1 MATGFLH
8 GVEVV
13 ELDDGTR
20 PIRAVQS
27 AVIGIV
33 GTAPDADEQAFPL
46 NTPMLVTGS
55 LSQTAKLDTKGEGR
69 GTLPHALDL
78 IFKQI
83 GAIIVVVR
91 VQEGDDESA
100 TLTNILGGVN
110 ANGAYEG
117 VHALIGAQS
126 ILGQT
131 PRILCVPGFTHQCLV
146 NVSKINVTNQ
156 GSGYTQ
162 ATVKIDGNAKAQA
175 IISEGKITSILM
187 EENGGDYKTVPNVMI
202 KGDGVG
208 ATAQAEIS
216 TMFNPVAAELIG
228 IAERLRAI
236 VVIDAPNI
244 TDEAA
249 IKAAKDFDSKRAYMV
264 DPFVKAFRNGKVL
277 EEPAS
282 AAVAGILAKI
292 DYTQGFWYS
301 PSNKVINGIVGTAR
315 PIDFSLGERS
325 SRANL
330 LNEQKIAT
338 IIRENGYRLWGNRT
352 LSSDARFAFL
362 SVVRTADMINDA
374 ILRGHM
380 WAVDRN
386 ITKNYVSDVSESVN
400 AYLRDLKAQGAI
412 LGGRCYPDPELNTQ
426 SAIES
431 GKIYFN
437 VEFTP
442 TTPAEHITFRSR
454 IVNDY
459 LEEIF

>member
-13 ELDDGTR
+13 EVDDGTR
-20 PIRAVQS
+20 PFRAVQS

-46 NTPMLVTGS
+46 NTPVLVAGS
-55 LSQTAKLDTKGEGR
+55 LSQAAKLDKTGKR
-69 GTLPHALDL
+69 QGTLPNALDL
-78 IFKQI
+78 IFKQV
-83 GAIIVVVR
+83 GAIVVVVR
-91 VQEGDDESA
+91 VQEGDNENA

-117 VHALIGAQS
+117 VHAFIGAQS
-126 ILGQT
+126 IVGQT
-131 PRILCVPGFTHQCLV
+131 PRILIAPGFTHQRPSSV
-146 NVSKINVTNQ
+146 GI
-156 GSGYTQ
+156 
-162 ATVKIDGNAKAQA
+162 
-175 IISEGKITSILM
+175 
-187 EENGGDYKTVPNVMI
+187 EENGT
-202 KGDGVG
+202 G
-208 ATAQAEIS
+208 ATA
-216 TMFNPVAAELIG
+216 NPVAAELIG

-236 VVIDAPNI
+236 VVLDAPNT

-249 IKAAKDFDSKRAYMV
+249 LSTAKDFDSKRAILI
-264 DPFVKAFRNGKVL
+264 DPFVKINRDGKII
-277 EEPAS
+277 EQPAS
-282 AAVAGILAKI
+282 AAVAGVIAKT
-292 DYTQGFWYS
+292 DFTHGFWHS

-315 PIDFSLGERS
+315 PIDFFIGDRS

-330 LNEQKIAT
+330 LNEQNITT

-352 LSSDARFAFL
+352 LSSDTKFAFL

-374 ILRGHM
+374 ILRGHL

-386 ITKNYVSDVSESVN
+386 IKKTYMHDVSESVN

-412 LGGRCYPDPELNTQ
+412 LGGRCTPDLELNTA

-431 GKIYFN
+431 GRVYFN

>member
-13 ELDDGTR
+13 EVDDGTR
-20 PIRAVQS
+20 PLRAVQS

-33 GTAPDADEQAFPL
+33 GTAPDADDRAFPL
-46 NTPMLVTGS
+46 NTPVLISGS
-55 LSQTAKLDTKGEGR
+55 LSQAAKLDKTGKR
-69 GTLPHALDL
+69 QGTLPNALDL
-78 IFKQI
+78 IFKQV
-83 GAIIVVVR
+83 GAIVVVVR
-91 VQEGDDESA
+91 VQEGDNENA

-126 ILGQT
+126 IVGQT
-131 PRILCVPGFTHQCLV
+131 PRILIAPGFTHQRPSSV
-146 NVSKINVTNQ
+146 NI
-156 GSGYTQ
+156 
-162 ATVKIDGNAKAQA
+162 
-175 IISEGKITSILM
+175 
-187 EENGGDYKTVPNVMI
+187 EENGT
-202 KGDGVG
+202 G
-208 ATAQAEIS
+208 ATA
-216 TMFNPVAAELIG
+216 NPVAAELIG

-236 VVIDAPNI
+236 VVLDAPNS

-249 IKAAKDFDSKRAYMV
+249 LSTAKDFDSKRAIIV
-264 DPFVKAFRNGKVL
+264 DPFVKVNRDGKIV
-277 EEPAS
+277 EQPAS
-282 AAVAGILAKI
+282 AAVAGVIAKT
-292 DYTQGFWYS
+292 DFTHGFWHS

-315 PIDFSLGERS
+315 PIDFSIGDRS

-330 LNEQKIAT
+330 LNEQNITT

-352 LSSDARFAFL
+352 LSSDTKFAFL

-374 ILRGHM
+374 ILRGHL

-386 ITKNYVSDVSESVN
+386 IKKTYMNDVSESVN

-412 LGGRCYPDPELNTQ
+412 LGGRCTPDLELNTA
-426 SAIES
+426 SAIE
-431 GKIYFN
+431 GGRVYFN

-454 IVNDY
+454 IV
-459 LEEIF
+459 

>member
-13 ELDDGTR
+13 EVDDGTR
-20 PIRAVQS
+20 PLRAVQS

-33 GTAPDADEQAFPL
+33 GTAPDADEQIFPL
-46 NTPMLVTGS
+46 NTPVLVAGS
-55 LSQTAKLDTKGEGR
+55 LSQTAKLDKTGKRR
-69 GTLPHALDL
+69 GTLPNALDL
-78 IFKQI
+78 IFKQV
-83 GAIIVVVR
+83 GALVVVVR
-91 VQEGDDESA
+91 VQEGDNENA

-117 VHALIGAQS
+117 VHAFIGAQS
-126 ILGQT
+126 VVGQT
-131 PRILCVPGFTHQCLV
+131 PRILIAPGFTHQHPTSV
-146 NVSKINVTNQ
+146 GIEGDETD
-156 GSGYTQ
+156 
-162 ATVKIDGNAKAQA
+162 ATAKAD
-175 IISEGKITSILM
+175 ISITS
-187 EENGGDYKTVPNVMI
+187 
-202 KGDGVG
+202 
-208 ATAQAEIS
+208 
-216 TMFNPVAAELIG
+216 NPVAAELIG

-236 VVIDAPNI
+236 VVLDAPNT

-249 IKAAKDFDSKRAYMV
+249 LSTAKDFDSKRAILI
-264 DPFVKAFRNGKVL
+264 DPFVKVNRDGKIL

-282 AAVAGILAKI
+282 AAVAGVIAKN
-292 DYTQGFWYS
+292 DFTHGFWHS

-315 PIDFSLGERS
+315 PIDFSIGDRS

-330 LNEQKIAT
+330 LNEQNITT

-352 LSSDARFAFL
+352 LSSDTKFAFL

-374 ILRGHM
+374 ILRGHL

-386 ITKNYVSDVSESVN
+386 IKKNYMHNVSESVN

-412 LGGRCYPDPELNTQ
+412 LGGHCTPDLELNTA

-431 GKIYFN
+431 GKVYFN

-442 TTPAEHITFRSR
+442 TTPAEHITFRSQ
-454 IVNDY
+454 IINDY

>member
-13 ELDDGTR
+13 EVDDGTR
-20 PIRAVQS
+20 PLRAVQS

-46 NTPMLVTGS
+46 NTPVLVAGS
-55 LSQTAKLDTKGEGR
+55 LSQAAKLDKTGKR
-69 GTLPHALDL
+69 QGTLPNALDL
-78 IFKQI
+78 IFKQV
-83 GAIIVVVR
+83 GAIVVVVR
-91 VQEGDDESA
+91 VNEGDNENA

-117 VHALIGAQS
+117 VHALIGAGS
-126 ILGQT
+126 IVGQT
-131 PRILCVPGFTHQCLV
+131 PRILIAPGFTHQRPSSV
-146 NVSKINVTNQ
+146 NI
-156 GSGYTQ
+156 
-162 ATVKIDGNAKAQA
+162 
-175 IISEGKITSILM
+175 
-187 EENGGDYKTVPNVMI
+187 EENGT
-202 KGDGVG
+202 G
-208 ATAQAEIS
+208 ATA
-216 TMFNPVAAELIG
+216 NPVAAELIG

-236 VVIDAPNI
+236 VVLDAPNT

-249 IKAAKDFDSKRAYMV
+249 LSAAKDFDSKRAIIV
-264 DPFVKAFRNGKVL
+264 DPFVKVNRDGKIV
-277 EEPAS
+277 EQPAS
-282 AAVAGILAKI
+282 AAVAGVIAKT
-292 DYTQGFWYS
+292 DFTHGFWHS
-301 PSNKVINGIVGTAR
+301 PSNKVINGIVGIAR
-315 PIDFSLGERS
+315 PIDFSIGDRS

-330 LNEQKIAT
+330 LNEQNITT

-352 LSSDARFAFL
+352 LSSDTKFAFL

-374 ILRGHM
+374 ILRGHL

-386 ITKNYVSDVSESVN
+386 IKKTYMNDVSESVN

-412 LGGRCYPDPELNTQ
+412 LGGRCTPDLELNTA

-431 GKIYFN
+431 GRVYFN

>member
-13 ELDDGTR
+13 EVDDGTR
-20 PIRAVQS
+20 PLRAVQS

-33 GTAPDADEQAFPL
+33 GTAPDADDRAFPL
-46 NTPMLVTGS
+46 NTPVLVTGS
-55 LSQTAKLDTKGEGR
+55 LSQAAKLDKTGKR
-69 GTLPHALDL
+69 QGTLPNALDL
-78 IFKQI
+78 IFKQV
-83 GAIIVVVR
+83 GAIVVVVR
-91 VQEGDDESA
+91 VNEGDNENA
-100 TLTNILGGVN
+100 TLTNVLGGVN

-117 VHALIGAQS
+117 VHALIGAGS
-126 ILGQT
+126 IVGQT
-131 PRILCVPGFTHQCLV
+131 PRILIAPGFTHQRPSSV
-146 NVSKINVTNQ
+146 NI
-156 GSGYTQ
+156 
-162 ATVKIDGNAKAQA
+162 
-175 IISEGKITSILM
+175 
-187 EENGGDYKTVPNVMI
+187 EENGT
-202 KGDGVG
+202 G
-208 ATAQAEIS
+208 ATA
-216 TMFNPVAAELIG
+216 NPVAAELIG

-236 VVIDAPNI
+236 VVLDAPNT

-249 IKAAKDFDSKRAYMV
+249 LSTAKDFDSKRAIIV
-264 DPFVKAFRNGKVL
+264 DPFVKVNRDGKIL
-277 EEPAS
+277 EQPAS
-282 AAVAGILAKI
+282 AAVAGVIAKT
-292 DYTQGFWYS
+292 DFTHGFWHS

-315 PIDFSLGERS
+315 PIDFSIGDRS

-330 LNEQKIAT
+330 LNEQNITT

-352 LSSDARFAFL
+352 LSSDTKFAFL

-374 ILRGHM
+374 ILRGHL

-386 ITKNYVSDVSESVN
+386 IKKTYMSDVSESVN

-412 LGGRCYPDPELNTQ
+412 LGGRCTPDPELNTA
-426 SAIES
+426 SAIE
-431 GKIYFN
+431 GGRVYFN

>member
-13 ELDDGTR
+13 EVDDGTR
-20 PIRAVQS
+20 PLRAVQS

-46 NTPMLVTGS
+46 NTPVLVTGS
-55 LSQTAKLDTKGEGR
+55 LSQAAKLDKTGKR
-69 GTLPHALDL
+69 QGTLPNALDL
-78 IFKQI
+78 IFKQV
-83 GAIIVVVR
+83 GAIVVVVR
-91 VQEGDDESA
+91 VNEGDNENA
-100 TLTNILGGVN
+100 TLTNVLGGVN

-117 VHALIGAQS
+117 VHALIGAGS
-126 ILGQT
+126 IVGQT
-131 PRILCVPGFTHQCLV
+131 PRILIAPGFTHQRPSSV
-146 NVSKINVTNQ
+146 NI
-156 GSGYTQ
+156 
-162 ATVKIDGNAKAQA
+162 
-175 IISEGKITSILM
+175 
-187 EENGGDYKTVPNVMI
+187 EENGT
-202 KGDGVG
+202 G
-208 ATAQAEIS
+208 ATA
-216 TMFNPVAAELIG
+216 NPVAAELIG

-236 VVIDAPNI
+236 VVLDAPNS

-249 IKAAKDFDSKRAYMV
+249 LSTAKDFDSKRV
-264 DPFVKAFRNGKVL
+264 ILIDPFVKVNRDGKII
-277 EEPAS
+277 EQPAS
-282 AAVAGILAKI
+282 AAVAGVIAKT
-292 DYTQGFWYS
+292 DFTHGFWHS
-301 PSNKVINGIVGTAR
+301 PSNKVINGIVGIAR
-315 PIDFSLGERS
+315 PIDFSIGDRS

-330 LNEQKIAT
+330 LNEQNITT

-352 LSSDARFAFL
+352 LSSDTKFAFL

-374 ILRGHM
+374 ILRGHL

-386 ITKNYVSDVSESVN
+386 IKKTYMNDVSESVN

-412 LGGRCYPDPELNTQ
+412 LGGRCTPDLELNTA

-431 GKIYFN
+431 GKVYFN

>member
-13 ELDDGTR
+13 EVDDGTR
-20 PIRAVQS
+20 PLRAVQS

-46 NTPMLVTGS
+46 NTPVLVAGS
-55 LSQTAKLDTKGEGR
+55 LSKAAKLDKTGKR
-69 GTLPHALDL
+69 QGTLPNALDL
-78 IFKQI
+78 IFKQV
-83 GAIIVVVR
+83 GAIVVVVR
-91 VQEGDDESA
+91 VNEGDNENA
-100 TLTNILGGVN
+100 TLTNILGGIN

-126 ILGQT
+126 IVGQT
-131 PRILCVPGFTHQCLV
+131 PRILIAPGFTHQRPSSV
-146 NVSKINVTNQ
+146 NI
-156 GSGYTQ
+156 
-162 ATVKIDGNAKAQA
+162 
-175 IISEGKITSILM
+175 
-187 EENGGDYKTVPNVMI
+187 EENGT
-202 KGDGVG
+202 G
-208 ATAQAEIS
+208 ATA
-216 TMFNPVAAELIG
+216 NPVAAELIG

-236 VVIDAPNI
+236 VVLDAPNT

-249 IKAAKDFDSKRAYMV
+249 LSTAKDFDSKRAILI
-264 DPFVKAFRNGKVL
+264 DPFVKVNRDGKIV
-277 EEPAS
+277 EQPAS
-282 AAVAGILAKI
+282 AAVAGVIAKT
-292 DYTQGFWYS
+292 DFTHGFWHS
-301 PSNKVINGIVGTAR
+301 PSNKVINGIVGIAR
-315 PIDFSLGERS
+315 PIDFSIGDRS

-330 LNEQKIAT
+330 LNEQNITT

-352 LSSDARFAFL
+352 LSSDTKFAFL

-374 ILRGHM
+374 ILRGHL

-386 ITKNYVSDVSESVN
+386 IKKTYMNDVSESVN

-412 LGGRCYPDPELNTQ
+412 LGGRCTPDLELNTA
-426 SAIES
+426 SAIEG
-431 GKIYFN
+431 GKVYFN

>member
-13 ELDDGTR
+13 EVDDGTR
-20 PIRAVQS
+20 PLRAVQS
-27 AVIGIV
+27 GVIGIV

-46 NTPMLVTGS
+46 NTPVLVAGS
-55 LSQTAKLDTKGEGR
+55 LSQAAKLDRTGKRR
-69 GTLPHALDL
+69 GTLPNALDL
-78 IFKQI
+78 IFKQV
-83 GAIIVVVR
+83 GAIVVVVR
-91 VQEGDDESA
+91 VQEGDNENT

-117 VHALIGAQS
+117 VHAFIGAQS
-126 ILGQT
+126 IVGQT
-131 PRILCVPGFTHQCLV
+131 PRILIAPGFTNKRTTTDLSIEGLDYQDEPLV
-146 NVSKINVTNQ
+146 
-156 GSGYTQ
+156 
-162 ATVKIDGNAKAQA
+162 TVESYGI
-175 IISEGKITSILM
+175 
-187 EENGGDYKTVPNVMI
+187 
-202 KGDGVG
+202 
-208 ATAQAEIS
+208 
-216 TMFNPVAAELIG
+216 AAELIG

-236 VVIDAPNI
+236 VVLDVPNT

-249 IKAAKDFDSKRAYMV
+249 LSTAKDFDSKRAILI
-264 DPFVKAFRNGKVL
+264 DPFVKVNRDGKII

-282 AAVAGILAKI
+282 AAVAGVIAKT
-292 DYTQGFWYS
+292 DFTHGFWHS

-315 PIDFSLGERS
+315 PIDFSIGDRS

-330 LNEQKIAT
+330 LNEQNITT

-352 LSSDARFAFL
+352 LSSDTKFAFL

-374 ILRGHM
+374 ILRGHL

-386 ITKNYVSDVSESVN
+386 IKKTYMHDVSESVN

-412 LGGRCYPDPELNTQ
+412 LGGRCTPDLELNTA

-431 GKIYFN
+431 GRVYFN

-442 TTPAEHITFRSR
+442 TTPAEHITFRSQ
-454 IVNDY
+454 IINDY

>member
-13 ELDDGTR
+13 EVDDGTR
-20 PIRAVQS
+20 PLRAVQS

-46 NTPMLVTGS
+46 NTPVLVAGS
-55 LSQTAKLDTKGEGR
+55 LSQAAKLDRTGKRR
-69 GTLPHALDL
+69 GTLPNALDL

-83 GAIIVVVR
+83 GAIVVVVR
-91 VQEGDDESA
+91 VQEGDNENA

-117 VHALIGAQS
+117 VHAFIGAQS
-126 ILGQT
+126 IVGQT
-131 PRILCVPGFTHQCLV
+131 PRILIAPGFTHQRPS
-146 NVSKINVTNQ
+146 NV
-156 GSGYTQ
+156 G
-162 ATVKIDGNAKAQA
+162 
-175 IISEGKITSILM
+175 
-187 EENGGDYKTVPNVMI
+187 I
-202 KGDGVG
+202 KGNETG
-208 ATAQAEIS
+208 ATA
-216 TMFNPVAAELIG
+216 NPVAAELIG

-236 VVIDAPNI
+236 VVLDAPNT

-249 IKAAKDFDSKRAYMV
+249 LSTAKDFDSKRAILI
-264 DPFVKAFRNGKVL
+264 DPFVKVNRDGKIL

-282 AAVAGILAKI
+282 AAVAGVIAKT
-292 DYTQGFWYS
+292 DFTHGFWHS

-315 PIDFSLGERS
+315 PIDFSIGDRS

-330 LNEQKIAT
+330 LNEQNITT

-352 LSSDARFAFL
+352 LSSDTKFAFL

-374 ILRGHM
+374 ILRGHL

-386 ITKNYVSDVSESVN
+386 IKKTYMHDVSESVN

-412 LGGRCYPDPELNTQ
+412 LGGRCTPDLELNTA

-431 GKIYFN
+431 GKVYFN

-442 TTPAEHITFRSR
+442 TTPAEHITFRSQ
-454 IVNDY
+454 IINDY

>member
-13 ELDDGTR
+13 EVDDGTR
-20 PIRAVQS
+20 PLRAVQS

-46 NTPMLVTGS
+46 NTPVLVTGS
-55 LSQTAKLDTKGEGR
+55 LSQAAKLDKTGKR
-69 GTLPHALDL
+69 QGTLPNALDL
-78 IFKQI
+78 IFKQV
-83 GAIIVVVR
+83 GAIVVVVR
-91 VQEGDDESA
+91 VNEGDNESA
-100 TLTNILGGVN
+100 TLANILGGVN

-131 PRILCVPGFTHQCLV
+131 PRILIAPGFTHKRPISL
-146 NVSKINVTNQ
+146 SKIDVTNQ

-162 ATVKIDGNAKAQA
+162 ASVKIEGGAQA
-175 IISEGKITSILM
+175 EAILSDGKVTSVVIKDS
-187 EENGGDYKTVPNVMI
+187 GFDYQTAPTVTI
-202 KGDGVG
+202 EGDGTG
-208 ATAQAEIS
+208 ATAKAEIS
-216 TMFNPVAAELIG
+216 TTSNPVAAELIG

-236 VVIDAPNI
+236 VVLDAPNS

-249 IKAAKDFDSKRAYMV
+249 LSTAKDFDSKRAILV
-264 DPFVKAFRNGKVL
+264 DPFVKVNHDGKIV
-277 EEPAS
+277 EQPAS
-282 AAVAGILAKI
+282 AAVAGVIAKT
-292 DYTQGFWYS
+292 DFANGFWHS
-301 PSNKVINGIVGTAR
+301 PSNKVINGIVGIAR
-315 PIDFSLGERS
+315 PIDFSIGDRS

-330 LNEQKIAT
+330 LNEQNIT
-338 IIRENGYRLWGNRT
+338 SIIRENGYRLWGNRT
-352 LSSDARFAFL
+352 LSSDTKFAFL

-374 ILRGHM
+374 ILRGHL

-386 ITKNYVSDVSESVN
+386 IKKTYMSDVSESVN

-412 LGGRCYPDPELNTQ
+412 LGGHCTPDPELNTA

-431 GKIYFN
+431 GKVYFN

>member
-13 ELDDGTR
+13 EVDDGTR
-20 PIRAVQS
+20 PLRAVQS

-33 GTAPDADEQAFPL
+33 GTAPDADDRAFPL
-46 NTPMLVTGS
+46 NTPVLVAGS
-55 LSQTAKLDTKGEGR
+55 LSQAAKLDKTGKR
-69 GTLPHALDL
+69 QGTLPNALDL
-78 IFKQI
+78 IFKQV
-83 GAIIVVVR
+83 GAIVVVVR
-91 VQEGDDESA
+91 VNEGDNENA
-100 TLTNILGGVN
+100 TLTNVLGGVN

-117 VHALIGAQS
+117 VHALIGAGS
-126 ILGQT
+126 IVGQT
-131 PRILCVPGFTHQCLV
+131 PRILIAPGFTHQRPSSV
-146 NVSKINVTNQ
+146 NI
-156 GSGYTQ
+156 
-162 ATVKIDGNAKAQA
+162 
-175 IISEGKITSILM
+175 
-187 EENGGDYKTVPNVMI
+187 EENGT
-202 KGDGVG
+202 G
-208 ATAQAEIS
+208 ATA
-216 TMFNPVAAELIG
+216 NPVAAELIG

-236 VVIDAPNI
+236 VVLDAPNT

-249 IKAAKDFDSKRAYMV
+249 LSTAKDFDSKRAIIV
-264 DPFVKAFRNGKVL
+264 DPFVKVNRDGKIL
-277 EEPAS
+277 EQPAS
-282 AAVAGILAKI
+282 AAVAGVIAKT
-292 DYTQGFWYS
+292 DFTHGFWHS

-315 PIDFSLGERS
+315 PIDFSIGDRS

-330 LNEQKIAT
+330 LNEQNITT

-352 LSSDARFAFL
+352 LSSDTKFAFL

-374 ILRGHM
+374 ILRGHL

-386 ITKNYVSDVSESVN
+386 IKKTYMNDVSESVN

-412 LGGRCYPDPELNTQ
+412 LGGRCTPDLELNTA
-426 SAIES
+426 SAIEG
-431 GKIYFN
+431 GKVYFN

>member
-13 ELDDGTR
+13 EVDDGTR
-20 PIRAVQS
+20 PLRAVQS

-46 NTPMLVTGS
+46 NIPVLVTGS
-55 LSQTAKLDTKGEGR
+55 LSQAAKLDKTGKQR
-69 GTLPHALDL
+69 GTLPSALDL
-78 IFKQI
+78 IFKQV
-83 GAIIVVVR
+83 GAIVVVVR
-91 VQEGDDESA
+91 VEEGDNENT

-126 ILGQT
+126 TLGQT
-131 PRILCVPGFTHQCLV
+131 PRILIAPGFTHKRPVTL
-146 NVSKINVTNQ
+146 SKIDVTNQ
-156 GSGYTQ
+156 GSGYTK
-162 ATVKIDGNAKAQA
+162 ASVKIADGAKAEA
-175 IISEGKITSILM
+175 ILTDGKITSLVIK
-187 EENGGDYKTVPNVMI
+187 ENGFDYQTAPSI
-202 KGDGVG
+202 TIEGDGTG
-208 ATAQAEIS
+208 ATAKAEIQATS
-216 TMFNPVAAELIG
+216 NPVAAELLG

-236 VVIDAPNI
+236 VVIDAPNT

-249 IKAAKDFDSKRAYMV
+249 LNTAKDFDSKRAIMV
-264 DPFVKAFRNGKVL
+264 DPFVKVNRAGKIV
-277 EEPAS
+277 EQPAS
-282 AAVAGILAKI
+282 AAVAGVIAKT
-292 DYTQGFWYS
+292 DFNNGFWHS

-315 PIDFSLGERS
+315 PIDFSIGDRS

-330 LNEQKIAT
+330 LNEQNITT

-352 LSSDARFAFL
+352 LSSDTKFAFL

-374 ILRGHM
+374 ILRGHL

-386 ITKNYVSDVSESVN
+386 VKKTYMNDVSESVN

-412 LGGRCYPDPELNTQ
+412 LGGHCTPDPELNTA

-431 GKIYFN
+431 GRVYFN

>member
-13 ELDDGTR
+13 EVDDGTR
-20 PIRAVQS
+20 PLRAVQS

-33 GTAPDADEQAFPL
+33 GTAPDADNRAFPL
-46 NTPMLVTGS
+46 NTPVLVAGS
-55 LSQTAKLDTKGEGR
+55 LSQAAKLDKTGKR
-69 GTLPHALDL
+69 QGTLPNALDL
-78 IFKQI
+78 IFKQV
-83 GAIIVVVR
+83 GAIVVVIR
-91 VQEGDDESA
+91 VQEGDNENA

-117 VHALIGAQS
+117 VHAFIGAQS
-126 ILGQT
+126 IVGQT
-131 PRILCVPGFTHQCLV
+131 PRILIAPGFTHQRPSSV
-146 NVSKINVTNQ
+146 GIE
-156 GSGYTQ
+156 
-162 ATVKIDGNAKAQA
+162 GN
-175 IISEGKITSILM
+175 ETS
-187 EENGGDYKTVPNVMI
+187 
-202 KGDGVG
+202 
-208 ATAQAEIS
+208 ATA
-216 TMFNPVAAELIG
+216 NPIAAELIG

-236 VVIDAPNI
+236 VVLDAPNT

-249 IKAAKDFDSKRAYMV
+249 LSTAKDFDSKRAILI
-264 DPFVKAFRNGKVL
+264 DPFVKVNRDGKII
-277 EEPAS
+277 EQPAS
-282 AAVAGILAKI
+282 AAVAGVIAKN
-292 DYTQGFWYS
+292 DFTHGFWHS

-315 PIDFSLGERS
+315 PIDFSIGDRS

-330 LNEQKIAT
+330 LNEQNITT

-352 LSSDARFAFL
+352 LSSDTKFAFL

-374 ILRGHM
+374 ILRGHL

-386 ITKNYVSDVSESVN
+386 IKKTYMHDVSESVN

-412 LGGRCYPDPELNTQ
+412 LGGRCTPDLELNTA

-431 GKIYFN
+431 GKVYFN

-442 TTPAEHITFRSR
+442 TTPAEHITFRSQ
-454 IVNDY
+454 IINDY

>member
-8 GVEVV
+8 GVEVIEV
-13 ELDDGTR
+13 DDGTR
-20 PIRAVQS
+20 PLRAVQS

-46 NTPMLVTGS
+46 NTPVLVTGS
-55 LSQTAKLDTKGEGR
+55 LSQAAKLDKTGKR
-69 GTLPHALDL
+69 QGTLPNALDL
-78 IFKQI
+78 IFKQV
-83 GAIIVVVR
+83 GAIVVVVR
-91 VQEGDDESA
+91 VNEGDNENA
-100 TLTNILGGVN
+100 TLTNVLGGVN

-117 VHALIGAQS
+117 VHALIGAGS
-126 ILGQT
+126 IVGQT
-131 PRILCVPGFTHQCLV
+131 PRILIAPGFTHQRPSSV
-146 NVSKINVTNQ
+146 NI
-156 GSGYTQ
+156 
-162 ATVKIDGNAKAQA
+162 
-175 IISEGKITSILM
+175 
-187 EENGGDYKTVPNVMI
+187 EENGT
-202 KGDGVG
+202 G
-208 ATAQAEIS
+208 ATA
-216 TMFNPVAAELIG
+216 NPVAAELIG

-236 VVIDAPNI
+236 VVLDAPNT

-249 IKAAKDFDSKRAYMV
+249 LSTVKDFDSKRAIIV
-264 DPFVKAFRNGKVL
+264 DPFVKVNRDGKIL
-277 EEPAS
+277 EQPAS
-282 AAVAGILAKI
+282 AAVAGVIAKT
-292 DYTQGFWYS
+292 DFTHGFWHS

-315 PIDFSLGERS
+315 PIDFSIGDRS

-330 LNEQKIAT
+330 LNEQNITT

-352 LSSDARFAFL
+352 LSSDTKFAFL

-374 ILRGHM
+374 ILRGHL

-386 ITKNYVSDVSESVN
+386 IKKTYMHDVSESVN

-412 LGGRCYPDPELNTQ
+412 LGGRCTPDPELNTA

-431 GKIYFN
+431 GRVYFN

>member
-1 MATGFLH
+1 MAIGFLH

-13 ELDDGTR
+13 EVDDGTR
-20 PIRAVQS
+20 PLRAVQS

-46 NTPMLVTGS
+46 NTPVLVTGS
-55 LSQTAKLDTKGEGR
+55 LSQAAKLDKTGKR
-69 GTLPHALDL
+69 QGTLPNALDL
-78 IFKQI
+78 IFKQV
-83 GAIIVVVR
+83 GAIVVVVR
-91 VQEGDDESA
+91 VNEGDNENA
-100 TLTNILGGVN
+100 TLTNVLGGVN

-117 VHALIGAQS
+117 VHALIGAGS
-126 ILGQT
+126 IVGQT
-131 PRILCVPGFTHQCLV
+131 PRILIAPGFTHQRPSSV
-146 NVSKINVTNQ
+146 NI
-156 GSGYTQ
+156 
-162 ATVKIDGNAKAQA
+162 
-175 IISEGKITSILM
+175 
-187 EENGGDYKTVPNVMI
+187 EENGT
-202 KGDGVG
+202 G
-208 ATAQAEIS
+208 AT
-216 TMFNPVAAELIG
+216 TNPVAAELIG

-236 VVIDAPNI
+236 VVLDAPNT

-249 IKAAKDFDSKRAYMV
+249 LSAAKDFDSKRAILI
-264 DPFVKAFRNGKVL
+264 DPFVKVNRDGKII
-277 EEPAS
+277 EQPAS
-282 AAVAGILAKI
+282 AAVAGVIAKT
-292 DYTQGFWYS
+292 DFTHGFWHS

-315 PIDFSLGERS
+315 PIDFSIGDRS

-330 LNEQKIAT
+330 LNEQNITT

-352 LSSDARFAFL
+352 LSSDTKFAFL

-374 ILRGHM
+374 ILRGHL

-386 ITKNYVSDVSESVN
+386 IKKTYMNDVSESVN

-412 LGGRCYPDPELNTQ
+412 LGGRCTPDLELNTA
-426 SAIES
+426 SAIE
-431 GKIYFN
+431 GGRIYFN

>member
-13 ELDDGTR
+13 EVDDGTR
-20 PIRAVQS
+20 PLRAVQS

-33 GTAPDADEQAFPL
+33 GTAPDADERAFPL
-46 NTPMLVTGS
+46 NTPVLVAGS
-55 LSQTAKLDTKGEGR
+55 LSQTAKLDTTGKRR
-69 GTLPHALDL
+69 GTLPNALDL
-78 IFKQI
+78 IFKQV
-83 GAIIVVVR
+83 GAIVVVVR
-91 VQEGDDESA
+91 VQEGDNENA

-126 ILGQT
+126 IVGQT
-131 PRILCVPGFTHQCLV
+131 PRILIASGFTHKRPISL
-146 NVSKINVTNQ
+146 SKIDVTNQ

-162 ATVKIDGNAKAQA
+162 ATVKIAGGAEAEAILKDGKVTSVA
-175 IISEGKITSILM
+175 IK
-187 EENGGDYKTVPNVMI
+187 NGGFDYHSAPNVTI
-202 KGDGVG
+202 EGDGTG
-208 ATAQAEIS
+208 ATAKAEIS
-216 TMFNPVAAELIG
+216 ATSNPVAAELIG

-236 VVIDAPNI
+236 VVLDAPNT

-249 IKAAKDFDSKRAYMV
+249 LSTAKDFDSKRAILI
-264 DPFVKAFRNGKVL
+264 DPFVKVNRDGKII
-277 EEPAS
+277 EQPAS
-282 AAVAGILAKI
+282 AAVAGVIAKT
-292 DYTQGFWYS
+292 DFDNGFWHS

-315 PIDFSLGERS
+315 PIDFSIGDRS

-330 LNEQKIAT
+330 LNEQNITT

-352 LSSDARFAFL
+352 LSNDTKFAFL

-374 ILRGHM
+374 ILRGHL

-386 ITKNYVSDVSESVN
+386 IKKTYMNDVSESVN

-412 LGGRCYPDPELNTQ
+412 LGGRCTPDLELNTA

-431 GKIYFN
+431 GKVYFN

>member
-13 ELDDGTR
+13 EVDDGTR
-20 PIRAVQS
+20 PLRAVQS

-46 NTPMLVTGS
+46 NTPVLVTGS
-55 LSQTAKLDTKGEGR
+55 LSQAAKLDKTGKR
-69 GTLPHALDL
+69 QGTLPNALDL
-78 IFKQI
+78 IFKQV
-83 GAIIVVVR
+83 GAIVVVVR
-91 VQEGDDESA
+91 VNEGDNENA

-117 VHALIGAQS
+117 VHAFIGAQS
-126 ILGQT
+126 IVGQT
-131 PRILCVPGFTHQCLV
+131 PRILIAPGFTHQRPSSV
-146 NVSKINVTNQ
+146 NI
-156 GSGYTQ
+156 
-162 ATVKIDGNAKAQA
+162 
-175 IISEGKITSILM
+175 
-187 EENGGDYKTVPNVMI
+187 EENGT
-202 KGDGVG
+202 G
-208 ATAQAEIS
+208 ATA
-216 TMFNPVAAELIG
+216 NPVAAELIG

-236 VVIDAPNI
+236 VVLDAPNT

-249 IKAAKDFDSKRAYMV
+249 LSTAKDFDSKRV
-264 DPFVKAFRNGKVL
+264 ILIDPFVKVNRDGKII
-277 EEPAS
+277 EQPAS
-282 AAVAGILAKI
+282 AAVAGVIAKT
-292 DYTQGFWYS
+292 DFTHGFWHS

-315 PIDFSLGERS
+315 PIDFSIGDRS

-330 LNEQKIAT
+330 LNEQNITT

-352 LSSDARFAFL
+352 LSSDTKFAFL

-374 ILRGHM
+374 ILRGHL

-386 ITKNYVSDVSESVN
+386 IKKTYMNDVSESVN

-412 LGGRCYPDPELNTQ
+412 LGGRCTPDLELNTA

-431 GKIYFN
+431 GRVYFN

>member
-13 ELDDGTR
+13 EVDDGTR
-20 PIRAVQS
+20 PLRAVQS

-46 NTPMLVTGS
+46 NTPVLVTGS
-55 LSQTAKLDTKGEGR
+55 LSQAAKLDKTGKR
-69 GTLPHALDL
+69 QGTLPNALDL
-78 IFKQI
+78 IFKQV
-83 GAIIVVVR
+83 GAIVVVVR
-91 VQEGDDESA
+91 VNEGDNENA

-117 VHALIGAQS
+117 VHAFIGAQS
-126 ILGQT
+126 IVGQT
-131 PRILCVPGFTHQCLV
+131 PRILIAPGFTHQRPSSV
-146 NVSKINVTNQ
+146 NI
-156 GSGYTQ
+156 
-162 ATVKIDGNAKAQA
+162 
-175 IISEGKITSILM
+175 
-187 EENGGDYKTVPNVMI
+187 EENGT
-202 KGDGVG
+202 G
-208 ATAQAEIS
+208 ATA
-216 TMFNPVAAELIG
+216 NPVAAELIG

-236 VVIDAPNI
+236 VVLDAPNT

-249 IKAAKDFDSKRAYMV
+249 LSAAKDFDSKRAIIV
-264 DPFVKAFRNGKVL
+264 DPFVKVNRDGKIL
-277 EEPAS
+277 EQPAS
-282 AAVAGILAKI
+282 AAVAGVIAKT
-292 DYTQGFWYS
+292 DFTHGFWHS
-301 PSNKVINGIVGTAR
+301 PSNKVINGIVGIAR
-315 PIDFSLGERS
+315 PIDFSIGDRS

-330 LNEQKIAT
+330 LNEQNITT

-352 LSSDARFAFL
+352 LSSDTKFAFL

-374 ILRGHM
+374 ILRGHL

-386 ITKNYVSDVSESVN
+386 IKKTYMSDVSESVN

-412 LGGRCYPDPELNTQ
+412 LGGRCTPDPELNTA

-431 GKIYFN
+431 GRVYFN

>member
-13 ELDDGTR
+13 EVDDGTR
-20 PIRAVQS
+20 PLRAVQS

-46 NTPMLVTGS
+46 NTPVLVTGS
-55 LSQTAKLDTKGEGR
+55 LSQAAKLDKTGKR
-69 GTLPHALDL
+69 QGTLPNALDL
-78 IFKQI
+78 IFKQV
-83 GAIIVVVR
+83 GAIVVVVR
-91 VQEGDDESA
+91 VNEGDNENA
-100 TLTNILGGVN
+100 TLTNVLGGVN

-117 VHALIGAQS
+117 VHALIGAGS
-126 ILGQT
+126 IVGQT
-131 PRILCVPGFTHQCLV
+131 PRILIAPGFTHQRPSSV
-146 NVSKINVTNQ
+146 NI
-156 GSGYTQ
+156 
-162 ATVKIDGNAKAQA
+162 
-175 IISEGKITSILM
+175 
-187 EENGGDYKTVPNVMI
+187 EENGT
-202 KGDGVG
+202 G
-208 ATAQAEIS
+208 ATA
-216 TMFNPVAAELIG
+216 NPVAAELIG

-236 VVIDAPNI
+236 VVLDAPNT

-249 IKAAKDFDSKRAYMV
+249 LSAAKDFDSKRV
-264 DPFVKAFRNGKVL
+264 ILIDPFVKVNRDGKII
-277 EEPAS
+277 EQPAS
-282 AAVAGILAKI
+282 AAVAGVIAKT
-292 DYTQGFWYS
+292 DFTHGFWHS

-315 PIDFSLGERS
+315 PIDFSIGDRS

-330 LNEQKIAT
+330 LNEQNITT

-352 LSSDARFAFL
+352 LSSDTKFAFL

-374 ILRGHM
+374 ILRGHL

-386 ITKNYVSDVSESVN
+386 IKKTYMNDVSESVN

-412 LGGRCYPDPELNTQ
+412 LGGRCTPDLELNTA
-426 SAIES
+426 SAIE
-431 GKIYFN
+431 GGRIYFN

>member
-1 MATGFLH
+1 MAIGFLH

-13 ELDDGTR
+13 EVDDGTR
-20 PIRAVQS
+20 PLRAVQS

-46 NTPMLVTGS
+46 NTPVLVTGS
-55 LSQTAKLDTKGEGR
+55 LSQAAKLDKTGKR
-69 GTLPHALDL
+69 QGTLPNALDL
-78 IFKQI
+78 IFKQV
-83 GAIIVVVR
+83 GAIVVVVR
-91 VQEGDDESA
+91 VNEGDNENA
-100 TLTNILGGVN
+100 TLTNVLGGVN

-117 VHALIGAQS
+117 VHALIGAGS
-126 ILGQT
+126 IVGQT
-131 PRILCVPGFTHQCLV
+131 PRILIAPGFTHQRPSSV
-146 NVSKINVTNQ
+146 NI
-156 GSGYTQ
+156 
-162 ATVKIDGNAKAQA
+162 
-175 IISEGKITSILM
+175 
-187 EENGGDYKTVPNVMI
+187 EENGT
-202 KGDGVG
+202 G
-208 ATAQAEIS
+208 AT
-216 TMFNPVAAELIG
+216 TNPVAAELIG

-236 VVIDAPNI
+236 VVLDAPNT

-249 IKAAKDFDSKRAYMV
+249 LSAAKDFDSKRV
-264 DPFVKAFRNGKVL
+264 ILIDPFVKVNRDGKII
-277 EEPAS
+277 EQPAS
-282 AAVAGILAKI
+282 AAVAGVIAKT
-292 DYTQGFWYS
+292 DFTHGFWHS

-315 PIDFSLGERS
+315 PIDFSIGDRS

-330 LNEQKIAT
+330 LNEQNITT

-352 LSSDARFAFL
+352 LSSDTKFAFL

-374 ILRGHM
+374 ILRGHL

-386 ITKNYVSDVSESVN
+386 IKKTYMNDVSESVN

-412 LGGRCYPDPELNTQ
+412 LGGRCTPDLELNTA
-426 SAIES
+426 SAIE
-431 GKIYFN
+431 GGRIYFN

>member
-13 ELDDGTR
+13 EVDDGTR
-20 PIRAVQS
+20 PLRAVQS
-27 AVIGIV
+27 GVIGIV

-46 NTPMLVTGS
+46 NTPVLVAGS
-55 LSQTAKLDTKGEGR
+55 LSQAAKLDRTGKRR
-69 GTLPHALDL
+69 GTLPNALDL
-78 IFKQI
+78 IFKQV
-83 GAIIVVVR
+83 GAIVVVVR
-91 VQEGDDESA
+91 VQEGDNENT

-117 VHALIGAQS
+117 VHAFIGAQS
-126 ILGQT
+126 IVGQT
-131 PRILCVPGFTHQCLV
+131 PRILIAPGFTNKRTTTDLSIEGLDYQDEPLV
-146 NVSKINVTNQ
+146 
-156 GSGYTQ
+156 
-162 ATVKIDGNAKAQA
+162 TVESYGI
-175 IISEGKITSILM
+175 
-187 EENGGDYKTVPNVMI
+187 
-202 KGDGVG
+202 
-208 ATAQAEIS
+208 
-216 TMFNPVAAELIG
+216 AAELIG

-236 VVIDAPNI
+236 VVLDAPNT

-249 IKAAKDFDSKRAYMV
+249 LSTAKDFDSKRAILI
-264 DPFVKAFRNGKVL
+264 DPFVKVNRDGKIL

-282 AAVAGILAKI
+282 AAVAGVIAKT
-292 DYTQGFWYS
+292 DFTHGFWHS

-315 PIDFSLGERS
+315 PIDFSIGDRS

-330 LNEQKIAT
+330 LNEQNITT

-352 LSSDARFAFL
+352 LSSDTKFAFL

-374 ILRGHM
+374 ILRGHL

-386 ITKNYVSDVSESVN
+386 IKKTYMHDVSESVN

-412 LGGRCYPDPELNTQ
+412 LGGRCTPDLELNTA

-431 GKIYFN
+431 GKVYFN
-437 VEFTP
+437 VEFAP
-442 TTPAEHITFRSR
+442 TTPAEHITFRSQ
-454 IVNDY
+454 IINDY

>member
-1 MATGFLH
+1 MAIGFLH

-13 ELDDGTR
+13 EVDDGTR
-20 PIRAVQS
+20 PLRAVQS

-33 GTAPDADEQAFPL
+33 GTAPDADERAFPL
-46 NTPMLVTGS
+46 NTPVLVAGS
-55 LSQTAKLDTKGEGR
+55 LSQAAKLDKTGKR
-69 GTLPHALDL
+69 QGTLPNALDL
-78 IFKQI
+78 IFKQV
-83 GAIIVVVR
+83 GAIVVVVR
-91 VQEGDDESA
+91 VNEGDNENA

-126 ILGQT
+126 IVGQT
-131 PRILCVPGFTHQCLV
+131 PRILIAPGFTHQRPSSV
-146 NVSKINVTNQ
+146 NI
-156 GSGYTQ
+156 
-162 ATVKIDGNAKAQA
+162 
-175 IISEGKITSILM
+175 
-187 EENGGDYKTVPNVMI
+187 EENGTD
-202 KGDGVG
+202 
-208 ATAQAEIS
+208 ATA
-216 TMFNPVAAELIG
+216 NPVAAELIG

-236 VVIDAPNI
+236 VVLDAPNT

-249 IKAAKDFDSKRAYMV
+249 LSTAKDFDSKRAILI
-264 DPFVKAFRNGKVL
+264 DPFVKVNRDGKTI
-277 EEPAS
+277 EQPAS
-282 AAVAGILAKI
+282 AAVAGVIAKT
-292 DYTQGFWYS
+292 DFTHGFWHS

-315 PIDFSLGERS
+315 PIDFSIGDRS

-330 LNEQKIAT
+330 LNEQNITT

-352 LSSDARFAFL
+352 LSSDTKFAFL

-374 ILRGHM
+374 ILRGHL

-386 ITKNYVSDVSESVN
+386 IKKTYMNDVSESVN

-412 LGGRCYPDPELNTQ
+412 LGGRCTPDLELNTA
-426 SAIES
+426 SAIEG
-431 GKIYFN
+431 GKVYFN

>member
-13 ELDDGTR
+13 EVDDGTR
-20 PIRAVQS
+20 PLRAGQS

-46 NTPMLVTGS
+46 NTPVLVTGS
-55 LSQTAKLDTKGEGR
+55 LSQAAKLDKTGKR
-69 GTLPHALDL
+69 QGTLPNALDL
-78 IFKQI
+78 IFKQV
-83 GAIIVVVR
+83 GAIVVVVR
-91 VQEGDDESA
+91 VNEGDNENA
-100 TLTNILGGVN
+100 TLTNVLGGVN

-117 VHALIGAQS
+117 VHALIGAGS
-126 ILGQT
+126 IVGQT
-131 PRILCVPGFTHQCLV
+131 PRILIAPGFTHQRPSSV
-146 NVSKINVTNQ
+146 NI
-156 GSGYTQ
+156 
-162 ATVKIDGNAKAQA
+162 
-175 IISEGKITSILM
+175 
-187 EENGGDYKTVPNVMI
+187 EENGT
-202 KGDGVG
+202 G
-208 ATAQAEIS
+208 ATA
-216 TMFNPVAAELIG
+216 NPVAAELIG

-236 VVIDAPNI
+236 VVLDAPNT

-249 IKAAKDFDSKRAYMV
+249 LSTAKDFDSKRV
-264 DPFVKAFRNGKVL
+264 ILIDPFVKVNRDGKIV
-277 EEPAS
+277 EQPSS
-282 AAVAGILAKI
+282 AAVAGVIAKT
-292 DYTQGFWYS
+292 DFTHGFWHS
-301 PSNKVINGIVGTAR
+301 PSNKVINGIVGIAR
-315 PIDFSLGERS
+315 PIDFSIGDRS

-330 LNEQKIAT
+330 LNEQNITT

-352 LSSDARFAFL
+352 LSSDTKFAFL

-374 ILRGHM
+374 ILRGHL

-386 ITKNYVSDVSESVN
+386 IKKTYMSDVSESVN

-412 LGGRCYPDPELNTQ
+412 LGGRCTPDPELNTA
-426 SAIES
+426 SAIE
-431 GKIYFN
+431 GGRVYFN

>member
-1 MATGFLH
+1 
-8 GVEVV
+8 V
-13 ELDDGTR
+13 DDGTR
-20 PIRAVQS
+20 PLRAVQS

-46 NTPMLVTGS
+46 NTPVLVAGS
-55 LSQTAKLDTKGEGR
+55 LSQAAKLDKTGKR
-69 GTLPHALDL
+69 QGTLPNALDL
-78 IFKQI
+78 IFKQV
-83 GAIIVVVR
+83 GAIVVVVR
-91 VQEGDDESA
+91 VHEGDNENA

-110 ANGAYEG
+110 ANGVYEG

-126 ILGQT
+126 IVGQT
-131 PRILCVPGFTHQCLV
+131 PRILIAPGFTHQRPSSV
-146 NVSKINVTNQ
+146 NI
-156 GSGYTQ
+156 
-162 ATVKIDGNAKAQA
+162 
-175 IISEGKITSILM
+175 
-187 EENGGDYKTVPNVMI
+187 EENGT
-202 KGDGVG
+202 G
-208 ATAQAEIS
+208 ATA
-216 TMFNPVAAELIG
+216 NPVAAELIG

-236 VVIDAPNI
+236 VVLDAPNT

-249 IKAAKDFDSKRAYMV
+249 LSAAKDFDSKRAILI
-264 DPFVKAFRNGKVL
+264 DPFVKVNRDGKII
-277 EEPAS
+277 EQPAS
-282 AAVAGILAKI
+282 AAVAGVIAKT
-292 DYTQGFWYS
+292 DFTHGFWHS

-315 PIDFSLGERS
+315 PIDFSIGDRS

-330 LNEQKIAT
+330 LNEQNITT

-352 LSSDARFAFL
+352 LSSDTKFAFL

-374 ILRGHM
+374 ILRGHL

-386 ITKNYVSDVSESVN
+386 IKKTYMNDVSESVN

-412 LGGRCYPDPELNTQ
+412 LGGRCTPDLELNTA
-426 SAIES
+426 SAIE
-431 GKIYFN
+431 GGRVYFN